1 MLGLRTEMTY
11 FTCQYSDTGTRELD
25 GILRKRLPVLV
36 SWVGKLHFIGSISM
50 EFIAL
55 GPG

>member
-1 MLGLRTEMTY
+1 MLGLRTEVTY

-36 SWVGKLHFIGSISM
+36 SGVGKLHFIGSLSM